1 MAMLID
7 TGFLYAMLDPS
18 DKHHARVVGF
28 LRTLTDEEELVL
40 PTLALVEITY
50 LIALRLRH
58 SEMRRFVSSLFHGQF
73 DQLQLEPIR
82 KSDLPRIHEILEQ
95 YADARVD
102 FVDAFLVTLAERLNI
117 STILTVDQRD
127 FRMIRPRHCDYFDIR
142 P

>member
-7 TGFLYAMLDPS
+7 TGFLYATLDPS

-28 LRTLTDEEELVL
+28 LRTLTDEEELIL
-40 PTLALVEITY
+40 PTPTLVEITY
-50 LIALRLRH
+50 FIATRLGH
-58 SEMRRFVSSLFHGQF
+58 PEMRGFVRSLFRHQTP
-73 DQLQLEPIR
+73 QLQLEPIQQ
-82 KSDLPRIHEILEQ
+82 SDIPRIHEILEQ
-95 YADARVD
+95 YADAEVD